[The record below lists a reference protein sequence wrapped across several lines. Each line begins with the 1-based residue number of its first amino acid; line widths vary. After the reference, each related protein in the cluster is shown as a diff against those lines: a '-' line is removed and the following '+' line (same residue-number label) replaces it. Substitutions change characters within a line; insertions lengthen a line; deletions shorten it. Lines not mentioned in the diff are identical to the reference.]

1 MSNEKAKINRW
12 GLIKD
17 HLCHLLWLKKDGI
30 LQDMEERNDFLRYV
44 QGLVPEETFLRTEDL
59 VKFDRLLAD
68 AVDILPVPMLEEASL
83 EQLEADGEIEF

>member
-1 MSNEKAKINRW
+1 MNEKSKVNRW

-17 HLCHLLWLKKDGI
+17 HLCHLLWLKKDGL

-44 QGLVPEETFLRTEDL
+44 QGLVSEDSFLRTEDL
-59 VKFDRLLAD
+59 VRFDRLLAE

>member
-1 MSNEKAKINRW
+1 MNEKSKVNRW

-17 HLCHLLWLKKDGI
+17 HLSHLLWLKKDGI

-44 QGLVPEETFLRTEDL
+44 QGLVSEDSFLRTEEL
-59 VKFDRLLAD
+59 VKFDRLLAE
-68 AVDILPVPMLEEASL
+68 AVDALPVAMLQEASL